1 MDYSDL
7 IGKRFGKLTVL
18 SFAGF
23 VPEGHGGRH
32 RSAYYCRCDCGNL
45 CVVKRH
51 VLLNGRQTTCCN
63 CFRIEREED
72 YIRYYCA
79 DENSF
84 IFDSQDLS
92 VVKEH
97 KWYINPY
104 GYPCTQIGRK
114 NMPLSRLLMNPEK
127 GQYVDH
133 IDGDPTNN
141 RRQNL
146 RLATPLENQRNMS
159 IAKNNTSGFKGVSY
173 RKDRGKYRAYISLY
187 DRYVHLG
194 HYDTAVEAAR
204 AYDQAARF
212 YFGDFACLNF
222 PYEHEQDCNRKVRL
236 SA

>member
-1 MDYSDL
+1 MEDRQLAAIAFELSVKKITSD
-7 IGKRFGKLTVL
+7 IIVL
-18 SFAGF
+18 MES
-23 VPEGHGGRH
+23 
-32 RSAYYCRCDCGNL
+32 L
-45 CVVKRH
+45 
-51 VLLNGRQTTCCN
+51 
-63 CFRIEREED
+63 
-72 YIRYYCA
+72 
-79 DENSF
+79 F

-222 PYEHEQDCNRKVRL
+222 PYEHEQDCNRKVIL